1 VKAIKNSVEKLKKA
15 NVKIL
20 VRRGGPN
27 EKQGLE
33 LMRMVGE
40 ETGIPID
47 IYDRYDSMTRPVAR
61 MKEKMESES

>member
-1 VKAIKNSVEKLKKA
+1 MKKA

-33 LMRMVGE
+33 LMRKVGE
-40 ETGIPID
+40 ETGIPIE
-47 IYDRYDSMTRPVAR
+47 IYDRYSSMTRPVAR
-61 MKEKMESES
+61 MIEKMRGES